1 MKRHLFFGGLIG
13 CLIVIIVLYI
23 FIRPKPNIV
32 LDNNIPQQDTTAP
45 GLNSDRTA
53 KPLPINVDTWE
64 EWIEKSTDI
73 WLRKLVALAAE
84 EGWSFNDEELADLRN
99 QFREGIMVDAAKK
112 EKQKS
117 DTPPPLF
124 EDDIQ
129 ATFTPPP
136 PDAPVSYDTTGKKH
150 TGPQTVAALME
161 TFHKP
166 SKLDERYPPEEW
178 LQMLLGRGL
187 TIQNEAEYGE
197 YMRIR
202 GALTTIEDD
211 PQYRDFISEDYGIS
225 ESDVE
230 ALQAADLE
238 REIGFYQ
245 KLHNARRANH
255 LVGDIIL
262 IGSNNDIV
270 LPFYVDRKMTYV
282 QHLPDHG
289 SVFRGAPLTDTQRF
303 NLLFKGIE
311 PEGIEIIHIDGMGD
325 IFEEKPPPYDRKE
338 FRKMYEEAGILPSLE
353 DGGAPATEGIDS
365 FEDVHPTERAT
376 PIADSRVERAPETL
390 QVEFEKFQQEV
401 RQLENFANMSDA
413 EITAELEKQLR
424 DQLFPKLPTEEDLE
438 GTLREMITPKPLTPE
453 RFEKALRILQRHGPK
468 EGLRRLAKDDPELAK
483 YFLRNPEQASPESS
497 RRPNVRE
504 SQKE

>member
-1 MKRHLFFGGLIG
+1 MKRHLFLSGLIG
-13 CLIVIIVLYI
+13 CLIVIIALYV

-32 LDNNIPQQDTTAP
+32 LDNNIPQQDTTVP

-53 KPLPINVDTWE
+53 NLLPTDEDPWE
-64 EWIEKSTDI
+64 AWIDKWTDVAV
-73 WLRKLVALAAE
+73 RKYVTLAAE

-99 QFREGIMVDAAKK
+99 QFQKTFVDAM
-112 EKQKS
+112 EHWKQES
-117 DTPPPLF
+117 DTPPLWS

-129 ATFTPPP
+129 VTFTPPP

-150 TGPQTVAALME
+150 TGPQTVESLMAA
-161 TFHKP
+161 FHKP
-166 SKLDERYPPEEW
+166 SKWDERYPPEQW
-178 LQMLLGRGL
+178 LQMLLDKGL

-202 GALTTIEDD
+202 FGLRSIEDN
-211 PQYRDFISEDYGIS
+211 PQSWASFARHSGIP

-230 ALQAADLE
+230 ALQAAHIE

-255 LVGDIIL
+255 LVGDITL
-262 IGSNNDIV
+262 VGPNKDIV

-282 QHLPDHG
+282 ELSPDYG
-289 SVFRGAPLTDTQRF
+289 SVFRGASLTDTQRF
-303 NLLFKGIE
+303 NLLFRGIE
-311 PEGIEIIHIDGMGD
+311 PEGIEIIYIDGMGN
-325 IFEEKPPPYDRKE
+325 ILEEKPQPYDRKE
-338 FRKMYEEAGILPSLE
+338 FRKMYEEAGILSPVEDRNTSVPPGRDSLE
-353 DGGAPATEGIDS
+353 EFPRLENVTAEPDP
-365 FEDVHPTERAT
+365 
-376 PIADSRVERAPETL
+376 RVERAPEAA
-390 QVEFEKFQQEV
+390 QAEFEKFQQEV

-424 DQLFPKLPTEEDLE
+424 AQLLPELPTEENLQ
-438 GTLREMITPKPLTPE
+438 GALREMITPEPLTPE
-453 RFEKALRILQRHGPK
+453 RFEKALQTLQRHGPK
-468 EGLRRLAKDDPELAK
+468 EGLRRLAKDDPELAE

-497 RRPNVRE
+497 RSPNVRE